1 MNNKKVRKL
10 LTIEDLVRFCSE
22 QNFNKF
28 SSEETGYKLSVQVP
42 ATFEVDENVDDDH
55 RGMMKLKFR
64 IFHTG
69 LNRNGSY
76 VSENAAKLAMPT
88 IKNRPIMASIHQLD
102 SGEWDFEGHNMEIV
116 TNEDG
121 EEEIVYIEK
130 QVGSFAEGEP
140 FFEYDPELDK
150 TYVCAYGYVAEEYT
164 KATEIIKAKNG
175 TKNSCELSIEEL
187 SYNAKEH
194 YLDLQKFYVM
204 GSTLLGSK
212 KDGTEIGE
220 GMLGSRADIAE
231 FSEEK
236 NSYFSSNEK
245 LIEMLEQLNNKID
258 NLSNFAIDNNQG
270 KEEANV
276 ENNEVFEEV
285 TETEEVVE
293 VVEESTEEVTVT
305 EEVSE
310 ESTEETPEVVVENEV
325 EVAETETEVVEETV
339 EAEVETTVVTEVE
352 MKVEETSVESV
363 VEEVEVSEKFV
374 KIFEISHEDIRCALY
389 GLLAAYEDMDNEWY
403 YISSVYDTYFT
414 YENWCGD
421 KVFGQSYVKD
431 GDTVSF
437 DGERYNLHKELLT
450 DQEYAELMSMR
461 SNYEALV
468 QFKKDTEDAQLHT
481 QREAIVYDAR
491 YSVLAEKDEN
501 NEYKNASYA
510 KLVSE
515 MDNYSLTDLEKELK
529 SVFADYITSGG
540 QFAYA
545 DKPEVKSVSKKTFT
559 TSTEKKISRY
569 GNLFKK

>member
-352 MKVEETSVESV
+352 MEVEETSVESV

-468 QFKKDTEDAQLHT
+468 QFKKNTEDAQLHA
-481 QREAIVYDAR
+481 QREAVLYDAK
-491 YSVLAEKDEN
+491 YSVLAEKDGN

-529 SVFADYITSGG
+529 AVFADYITNGG

-545 DKPEVKSVSKKTFT
+545 DKLEVNSVSKKIFATPV
-559 TSTEKKISRY
+559 EKKNSRY